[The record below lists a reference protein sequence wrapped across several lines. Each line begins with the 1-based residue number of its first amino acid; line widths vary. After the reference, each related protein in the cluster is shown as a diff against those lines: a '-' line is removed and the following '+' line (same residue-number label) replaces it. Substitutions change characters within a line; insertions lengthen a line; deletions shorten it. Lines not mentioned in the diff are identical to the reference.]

1 VGNAVS
7 RSGADTLPSTRVV
20 STTAKG
26 LVLVLAAAWGLRSPL
41 QLDVLTTVRAGA
53 LFTAIM
59 LLAIRFLPG
68 HHPFRHFGA
77 ANQVTTIRAALA
89 SIIAGL
95 IGAPETPLVADTAVA
110 LAIVAAGLDG
120 LDGWLARRSGMSSGF
135 GARFDM
141 EIDALMIMVLAM
153 LAWRHGKAGPWVLA
167 SGLLRYAFLGIGLV
181 LPRLRRELAVSR
193 RRQVVCV
200 VQVCALIVIMIP
212 EVPFPQSAWIAA
224 AALAALSYSFF
235 VDLLWLWRHAAGA
248 PVTIRP

>member
-1 VGNAVS
+1 VS
-7 RSGADTLPSTRVV
+7 RSGAKTLPSTQVV
-20 STTAKG
+20 STTVKG

-68 HHPFRHFGA
+68 HHPFPHFGA

-95 IGAPETPLVADTAVA
+95 IGAPETPIVADTAVA
-110 LAIVAAGLDG
+110 FAIVAAVLDG

-141 EIDALMIMVLAM
+141 EIDALLILVLAM

-167 SGLLRYAFLGIGLV
+167 SGLLRYAFLGIGLA
-181 LPRLRRELAVSR
+181 LPWLRRELAVSR

-200 VQVCALIVIMIP
+200 IQVCALIVILVP
-212 EVPFPQSAWIAA
+212 EVPFPQSAWIGA
-224 AALAALSYSFF
+224 AALGALSCSFF
-235 VDLLWLWRHAAGA
+235 VDTLWLWRHAPGA